1 MDRFDAMAVLVAV
14 VDAGS
19 LSGASRAL
27 GMPLATVSRRV
38 AELEAQVGAPLLI
51 RTNRQV
57 QLTEAGASYVAA
69 CRRILED
76 VAEAERT
83 VAGEYAAP
91 KGLLTITAPVVFGRL
106 HVLPVINDFLL
117 AYPDISV
124 RLTLADRV
132 LHLTDDHIDLA
143 LRIGHLPDSSMK
155 ALRLGEIRRVVC
167 ASPAYLARH
176 GTPERP
182 EEVARHDCVAFS
194 GIDAVR
200 WQFTV
205 MGREAGVTVRPR
217 LLVNTAEAAVD
228 AAVAGLGLARVLSYQ
243 IAAQERSGLLAEVL
257 KDHAPPP
264 APVQLVFSGQGVL
277 PLKLRTFLDFAA
289 PRLRAAL
296 ETGRAGLQR

>member
-1 MDRFDAMAVLVAV
+1 MDRFDAMAVLVAA

-27 GMPLATVSRRV
+27 RLPLATVSRRV
-38 AELEAQVGAPLLI
+38 AELEAQIGAQLLI

-69 CRRILED
+69 SRRILED
-76 VAEAERT
+76 LAEAERA
-83 VAGEYAAP
+83 VAGEYVAP

-106 HVLPVINDFLL
+106 HVLPVVSDFLL

-143 LRIGHLPDSSMK
+143 LRIGNLPDSSMK
-155 ALRLGEIRRVVC
+155 ALRLGEIRRIVC
-167 ASPAYLARH
+167 ASPAYLTAR
-176 GTPERP
+176 GRPERP

-194 GIDAVR
+194 GIDAVQ
-200 WQFTV
+200 WQFATD
-205 MGREAGVTVRPR
+205 GREQRVTVRPR
-217 LLVNTAEAAVD
+217 LLVNTAEAAID
-228 AAVAGLGLARVLSYQ
+228 AAVAGLGLTRVLSYQ
-243 IAAQERSGLLAEVL
+243 IAAAERAGQLVEVL

-264 APVQLVFSGQGVL
+264 APVQLVYSGQGVL
-277 PLKLRTFLDFAA
+277 PLKLRTFIDFAA
-289 PRLRAAL
+289 PRLRAAPTPGM
-296 ETGRAGLQR
+296 EH